1 MNQMQDPI
9 VEDPIVEVNDIDLEL
24 DKLSESSILT
34 YQENKERDIMLQEEK
49 KRKEKR
55 KIKMEQMIC
64 EIREK
69 G

>member
-34 YQENKERDIMLQEEK
+34 YQENKERDIMLQEA
-49 KRKEKR
+49 
-55 KIKMEQMIC
+55 
-64 EIREK
+64 
-69 G
+69 

>member
-1 MNQMQDPI
+1 MQDPI